1 MRGNVDIKK
10 KWEQE
15 NESIICYKLARKHA
29 ISDHPLHTAY
39 KN

>member
-1 MRGNVDIKK
+1 MGGNVDIKK
-10 KWEQE
+10 TWEQE

-29 ISDHPLHTAY
+29 ISDHLLHTTY